1 MTARRV
7 VVTGAVRGIGR
18 ATAEAFRELG
28 DEVFALTRAELDVT
42 DEAAV
47 ERTVAQLGAVDV
59 LVNNAG
65 VAESAPVT
73 KTSLAAWQRHLDVNA
88 TGAFLCARAVL
99 RGMLE
104 RDSGVIITIA
114 STAGLHGSP
123 YTSAYTAS
131 KHASVGLTRAIAA
144 ETAGTGVRA
153 NAVCPSFVDTD
164 LTERT
169 IQRIVQVTG
178 RSEQEARRSVEQL
191 SPLNRLLRPEEV
203 AAAVVYLASDA
214 AAAVNGQT
222 LVLDGGGVQA

>member
-1 MTARRV
+1 
-7 VVTGAVRGIGR
+7 
-18 ATAEAFRELG
+18 
-28 DEVFALTRAELDVT
+28 
-42 DEAAV
+42 
-47 ERTVAQLGAVDV
+47 
-59 LVNNAG
+59 
-65 VAESAPVT
+65 
-73 KTSLAAWQRHLDVNA
+73 
-88 TGAFLCARAVL
+88 
-99 RGMLE
+99 MLE

-191 SPLNRLLRPEEV
+191 APLNRLLRPEEV